1 MTYLTFRFLQFG
13 DWKDR
18 RATTSSLENTDWERK
33 PCNKNTQ
40 ARTLLKQKLE
50 FLETCCCCRKAYFSS
65 SCYFGYSFCSPK
77 VSDRDT
83 LLKSALYE
91 NTSQLLEIYEQSLS
105 RHSAGHRVA
114 QLRMKPDNVRI
125 RSRAR
130 NFPGKKLEVGERN
143 NFFQLCLLKRGFI

>member
-1 MTYLTFRFLQFG
+1 MKLAVAAEKHTSLHPAILVIHSVVPRFL
-13 DWKDR
+13 
-18 RATTSSLENTDWERK
+18 
-33 PCNKNTQ
+33 
-40 ARTLLKQKLE
+40 
-50 FLETCCCCRKAYFSS
+50 
-65 SCYFGYSFCSPK
+65 
-77 VSDRDT
+77 RDT